1 MLLNTKE
8 FIMMKTAKEA
18 LKYWE
23 QLKEQE
29 KRFPQAHIYTNIK
42 NQGVD
47 MQELA
52 KTNPY
57 LFEMFTRI
65 FSGVETPETVQ
76 TWNYYK
82 QAYEELE
89 AQGLMKFK
97 NLRDKVMNEKM
108 NSFVKKVDGPCLI
121 PLSELEEVVTEK
133 KRKGEVSIQ
142 LEFNDYMDLIEKYYG
157 FDHRDF
163 FQKHGKEKVDY
174 ATMLGLT
181 KKEYKEYSNVSPS
194 KNLIAAKMCV
204 LHDKYEEVNGMPYV
218 DFWHHLMDHDFAEVS
233 NGSVMTLWA
242 DYEPED
248 FEDEE
253 IEVPAVL
260 FEKFRKV
267 LFKEVTQYPYYQG
280 EEPEEIEFHIWW

>member
-1 MLLNTKE
+1 
-8 FIMMKTAKEA
+8 MMKNANEA

-23 QLKEQE
+23 QMKEQE

-47 MQELA
+47 MEELA

-65 FSGVETPETVQ
+65 FSGVETPEVVQ
-76 TWNYYK
+76 TWKNYK
-82 QAYEELE
+82 QAYEELM
-89 AQGLMKFK
+89 AQGLLKFK
-97 NLRDKVMNEKM
+97 NLRDKVMKEKI
-108 NSFVKKVDGPCLI
+108 NSFIKKVDGPFLI
-121 PLSELEEVVTEK
+121 PLNELEEVITEK

-157 FDHRDF
+157 FNHRDF

-194 KNLIAAKMCV
+194 KNLIAAKMSV
-204 LHDKYEEVNGMPYV
+204 LYDKYEEVNGMPYV
-218 DFWHHLMDHDFAEVS
+218 DFWHHLMDNDFAEVS
-233 NGSVMTLWA
+233 NGSIMTLWA
-242 DYEPED
+242 EYEQED
-248 FEDEE
+248 FEDED

-267 LFKEVTQYPYYQG
+267 IFKEVAQYPYYKG